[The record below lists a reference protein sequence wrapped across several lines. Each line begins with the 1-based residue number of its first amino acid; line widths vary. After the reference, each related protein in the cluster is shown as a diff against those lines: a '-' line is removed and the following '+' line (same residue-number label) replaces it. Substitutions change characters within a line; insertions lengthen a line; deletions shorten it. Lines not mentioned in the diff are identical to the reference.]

1 MLEYILT
8 NPIQHESLYKKFS
21 SRRYFRVRSSS
32 FPILFNH
39 IDFGCWQASP
49 GMLAWALERWP
60 ENGNVDLELDLEHI
74 KEEIQRD
81 RLCAARG
88 DEGVSEELESPF

>member
-1 MLEYILT
+1 
-8 NPIQHESLYKKFS
+8 
-21 SRRYFRVRSSS
+21 
-32 FPILFNH
+32 
-39 IDFGCWQASP
+39 
-49 GMLAWALERWP
+49 MLAWALERWP